1 MRGEREKQH
10 DIGKEERRPEKVRE
24 RERERVRM
32 HTEHRSKGDQGRKV
46 KCEGGWAR

>member
-24 RERERVRM
+24 RERGYGCIQSIGVKE
-32 HTEHRSKGDQGRKV
+32 TKGGK
-46 KCEGGWAR
+46 